1 MRIAIGLGD
10 TERLRRSRQFAE
22 TIIVPILEALITI
35 DRDWLARNP
44 RFRLYRSGIRYEMEP
59 PGIESFD
66 DIPTMLRRGNGDCD
80 DLCGARI
87 AELRQRG
94 ENAQIRI
101 KWRRLPTGQKLYH
114 VQVRRADGTI
124 EDPSRILG
132 MR

>member
-1 MRIAIGLGD
+1 M
-10 TERLRRSRQFAE
+10 LRRSRAFAE
-22 TIIVPILEALITI
+22 TMIVPILEALITI
-35 DRDWLARNP
+35 NRVWLLRHP
-44 RFRLYRSGIRYEMEP
+44 EFRLYRSGIRYEVEP
-59 PGIESFD
+59 PGIECFD
-66 DIPTMLRRGNGDCD
+66 DIPTCLRRGNGDCD

-94 ENAQIRI
+94 ERALPRI

-114 VQVRRADGTI
+114 VQVRRGDGTI